1 MGRWA
6 GVLLLCAGMLGA
18 GGAAAR
24 ADAVDERGAA
34 LCERAIL
41 DGARRGGVPVD
52 VLRAI
57 ALSETG
63 RMVGG
68 QLRPWPWA
76 INREGE
82 GHWFR
87 TRDEALAFAKASVA
101 AGRRSFDVGCFQINY
116 NWHGQAFDSL
126 EAMFDQQVAG
136 TYAAQ
141 FLRSLHHE
149 LGDWSRA
156 AGAYH
161 SRTPEFAERYRA
173 RFDRIYAGIA
183 GAPLVVAAVAPEEVV
198 GAEPA
203 EPRRSRTRIGAKPK
217 VIHLSGSPE
226 VVGVD
231 AARVAGIRV
240 ERGRTPRQ
248 AVVEEPAADVV
259 LSARNEPL

>member
-6 GVLLLCAGMLGA
+6 GLLLLIASVLP
-18 GGAAAR
+18 GAAQATE
-24 ADAVDERGAA
+24 ADERGAA
-34 LCERAIL
+34 LCERAIV

-82 GHWFR
+82 GHWFAS
-87 TRDEALAFAKASVA
+87 RDEALAFARASVA
-101 AGRRSFDVGCFQINY
+101 AGRPSFDVGCFQINY
-116 NWHGQAFDSL
+116 NWHGHAFPSL
-126 EAMFDQQVAG
+126 EAMFDQEVAG

-141 FLRSLHHE
+141 FLRSLQHE

-161 SRTPEFAERYRA
+161 SRTPERAERYRA
-173 RFDRIYAGIA
+173 RFDRLYAGVA
-183 GAPLVVAAVAPEEVV
+183 GTPLVVAAAEPEAA
-198 GAEPA
+198 AEPA
-203 EPRRSRTRIGAKPK
+203 IPRKSRTRVGVRPK
-217 VIHLSGSPE
+217 VINLAGDPRLS
-226 VVGVD
+226 D
-231 AARVAGIRV
+231 INAARVAGIRV
-240 ERGRTPRQ
+240 ERGRTPTARN
-248 AVVEEPAADVV
+248 VEAEAIPADAEVT